1 MIPAVVEHFGL
12 VISSFLNAVVHRDAL
27 RLRDV
32 KIGGMLGTFLGTVS
46 GAQGLSGPFVGLS
59 SGDPDDYGNV
69 LAPEHAALRS
79 VPGRA
84 RRLAAVSL
92 AKSSEL
98 RPAARR
104 IPQASGGR
112 RVRR

>member
-12 VISSFLNAVVHRDAL
+12 VVSSFLNAVFHRDAL

-46 GAQGLSGPFVGLS
+46 GAQGLSWGLS

-84 RRLAAVSL
+84 RRLAAVPWPEAL
-92 AKSSEL
+92 GL
-98 RPAARR
+98 LPAAKR
-104 IPQASGGR
+104 GG
-112 RVRR
+112 V